1 MVRLIWVLK
10 VHCNQWTEWGYCQ
23 MVLSHFSLRIGI
35 SSDDWEIQVLT
46 NTSDA
51 FLLVSDSTSH
61 SLPPPAPSPR
71 FWHFISEYM
80 DRWLTVS
87 RFRLGDHHC
96 RWENLICMHGGEQG
110 DKLRKPPL
118 SSSGLYLGLWQPW
131 KGWYRFLTLT
141 LTIGSAAFNLNPWT
155 FQQCCRNVGPVSP
168 WISGYFLSNAT
179 PRSAR
184 FFCATKKRKVA

>member
-1 MVRLIWVLK
+1 MEVLPNGVIPFLTANRDQFWWLRDPSAYK
-10 VHCNQWTEWGYCQ
+10 
-23 MVLSHFSLRIGI
+23 HFRC
-35 SSDDWEIQVLT
+35 VF
-46 NTSDA
+46 A
-51 FLLVSDSTSH
+51 PVVSDSTSH

-131 KGWYRFLTLT
+131 KGWYRFLTFT

-168 WISGYFLSNAT
+168 WISG
-179 PRSAR
+179 
-184 FFCATKKRKVA
+184 